1 MFEGPRGLKPAA
13 HSPRLVLACR
23 DKDVSF
29 GEVLLQRKKITAAQL
44 EQATAARKSSERIEH
59 CLVRLGFINERDYL
73 EIYGEQ
79 LSIPVV
85 DLSEIEIDEEL
96 LKQAPSKVVHRDRV
110 IPIDRRDGAI
120 RVATNNPFNLY
131 AFDELRMLMGAKIET
146 VLATGEEISRV
157 IKQYYGV
164 GGHTVETMIGQSD
177 VEVISEAD
185 PDNADLIEQ
194 AQEATVVKLVNE
206 ILLEAIRDRA
216 SDVHIEPYE
225 DDLKIRYRI
234 DGVLHTTNVP
244 PEIRRFHAAIVSR
257 IKILSNLNI
266 AEKRL
271 PQDGGFKIKAQNRD
285 IDLRVSIIPTAFG
298 GAVVMRI
305 LDKQSVLFSLD
316 QLGLIDEPLAGVNH
330 LISQPYGIILVTG
343 PTGSGK
349 TTTLYAALNT
359 IRNDTIK
366 ILTIEDP
373 IEYYLDGIQQVQI
386 KPHIGL
392 TFASALRSFLRHD
405 PDVILVGEIR
415 DFDTAE
421 VAINASLTGHLV
433 FSTLHT
439 NDAVT
444 ATTRL
449 LDMGVEP
456 FLVSSAVSGV
466 LAQRLVRRIC
476 KHCREEYEPDPLD
489 VPPDFKL
496 QPGQKVYRGVGCRE
510 CRHTG
515 YRGRLGIFELMMID
529 DKIRELILQH
539 KSATEILEAAR
550 AQGLILMRE
559 DGWAK
564 VLKGIT
570 TIEEIARVT
579 KIDAAA
585 LVQ

>member
-1 MFEGPRGLKPAA
+1 LVDERPALKD
-13 HSPRLVLACR
+13 S
-23 DKDVSF
+23 DVSI
-29 GEVLLQRKKITAAQL
+29 GEILVQRKRITSAQL
-44 EQATAARKSSERIEH
+44 KEGTTARKPSERIEH
-59 CLVRLGFINERDYL
+59 CLVRLGYINERDYL
-73 EIYGEQ
+73 NVYAEQ
-79 LSIPVV
+79 LLIPLVELGDI
-85 DLSEIEIDEEL
+85 DLDQEL
-96 LKQAPSKVVHRDRV
+96 LRQTPSKVVHRDRV
-110 IPIDRRDGAI
+110 IPIDRHDGTI

-146 VLATGEEISRV
+146 VLATSEDISRV
-157 IKQYYGV
+157 IKEEFGI
-164 GGHTVETMIGQSD
+164 GGDTVEQMIGD
-177 VEVISEAD
+177 TGVEIVRDDD
-185 PDNADLIEQ
+185 PENADLIEQ

-206 ILLEAIRDRA
+206 ILLEAVRDRA

-225 DDLKIRYRI
+225 NDLKIRYRI

-316 QLGLIDEPLAGVNH
+316 QLGLMDEPLAGMQH
-330 LISQPYGIILVTG
+330 LIHQPYGIILVTG

-349 TTTLYAALNT
+349 TTTLYAALNS
-359 IRNDTIK
+359 IRSDSIK
-366 ILTIEDP
+366 ILTVEDP
-373 IEYYLDGIQQVQI
+373 IEYYLPGIQQVQV

-392 TFASALRSFLRHD
+392 TFASGLRSFLRHD

-415 DFDTAE
+415 DLETAE

-444 ATTRL
+444 STTRL

-456 FLVSSAVSGV
+456 FLVSSSISGV
-466 LAQRLVRRIC
+466 LAQRLVRSIC
-476 KHCREEYEPDPLD
+476 SSCREEYTPDPGDL
-489 VPPDFKL
+489 PSDFKL
-496 QPGQKVYRGVGCRE
+496 EPGRTLFRGAGCRD
-510 CRHTG
+510 CRNSG
-515 YRGRLGIFELMMID
+515 FRGRIGIFELLLVTDELREMIVQ
-529 DKIRELILQH
+529 RR
-539 KSATEILEAAR
+539 SATDMLGLAR
-550 AQGLILMRE
+550 KNGMRLMRD
-559 DGWAK
+559 DGWSK
-564 VLKGIT
+564 VLKGLT

-579 KIDAAA
+579 KVDVSA
-585 LVQ
+585 VV

>member
-1 MFEGPRGLKPAA
+1 MSL
-13 HSPRLVLACR
+13 
-23 DKDVSF
+23 
-29 GEVLLQRKKITAAQL
+29 GEILLQRKRITAAQL
-44 EQATAARKSSERIEH
+44 EKAVEARKPAERIEH
-59 CLVRLGFINERDYL
+59 CLARLGYINERDYL
-73 EIYGEQ
+73 EIYSEQ
-79 LSIPVV
+79 LSISII
-85 DLSEIEIDEEL
+85 DLGEVEIDPEL
-96 LKQAPSKVVHRDRV
+96 LALAPSKVVHRDRV
-110 IPIDRRDGAI
+110 IPIDRHDGTI
-120 RVATNNPFNLY
+120 RVATSNPFNLY
-131 AFDELRMLMGAKIET
+131 AFDELRMLMGARIET
-146 VLATGEEISRV
+146 VLATTEEISRV
-157 IKQYYGV
+157 IKQYFGV
-164 GGHTVETMIGQSD
+164 GGHTVEAMLGESE
-177 VEVISEAD
+177 VEVISEVD
-185 PDNADLIEQ
+185 QDNADLIEQ

-225 DDLKIRYRI
+225 NDLKIRYRV

-285 IDLRVSIIPTAFG
+285 IDLRVSIIPTFFG

-305 LDKQSVLFSLD
+305 LDKQSALMAPSE
-316 QLGLIDEPLAGVNH
+316 LGLMGQALERMEH
-330 LISQPYGIILVTG
+330 LVSQPYGIVLVTG

-349 TTTLYAALNT
+349 TTTLYAALNS
-359 IRNDTIK
+359 IKNDQIK

-373 IEYYLDGIQQVQI
+373 IEYYIDGIQQVQI

-392 TFASALRSFLRHD
+392 TFASGLRSFLRHD

-415 DFDTAE
+415 DLETAE

-476 KHCREEYEPDPLD
+476 PGCKEEYTPDPAD
-489 VPPDFKL
+489 APSDFKWKAGTKL
-496 QPGQKVYRGVGCRE
+496 YHGTGCRD
-510 CRHTG
+510 CRDSG
-515 YRGRLGIFELMMID
+515 YRGRLGIFELLHIDSKLRDMIVQ
-529 DKIRELILQH
+529 R
-539 KSATEILEAAR
+539 KSATEILEVAR
-550 AQGLILMRE
+550 ADGLQLMRE
-559 DGWAK
+559 DGWEK

-570 TIEEIARVT
+570 TFEEIARVT
-579 KIDAAA
+579 KVDATA
-585 LVQ
+585 LVE

>member
-1 MFEGPRGLKPAA
+1 MSL
-13 HSPRLVLACR
+13 
-23 DKDVSF
+23 
-29 GEVLLQRKKITAAQL
+29 GEVLLQRKKISATQL
-44 EQATAARKSSERIEH
+44 EQGMSACKPNERIEH

-73 EIYGEQ
+73 EVYGEQ
-79 LSIPVV
+79 LSIPLI
-85 DLSEIEIDEEL
+85 DLSEVEIDPEL
-96 LKQAPSKVVHRDRV
+96 LKLAPTKVVHRDRV
-110 IPIDRRDGAI
+110 IPIDRRNGSI

-146 VLATGEEISRV
+146 VLATSEEISRV

-164 GGHTVETMIGQSD
+164 GGRTVEEMIGD
-177 VEVISEAD
+177 NNGVEVVSEVDA
-185 PDNADLIEQ
+185 DNADLIEQ

-225 DDLKIRYRI
+225 DDLKIRYRV

-244 PEIRRFHAAIVSR
+244 VEIRRFHAAIVSR

-305 LDKQSVLFSLD
+305 LDKQSVLFSLE
-316 QLGLIDEPLAGVNH
+316 QLGLMDEALEGVEH
-330 LISQPYGIILVTG
+330 LIAQPYGIVLVTG

-349 TTTLYAALNT
+349 TTTLYAALNS
-359 IRNDTIK
+359 IKNDTIK
-366 ILTIEDP
+366 ILTVEDP
-373 IEYYLDGIQQVQI
+373 IEYYLDGIQQVQV

-392 TFASALRSFLRHD
+392 TFASGLRSFLRHD

-415 DFDTAE
+415 DLDTAE

-476 KHCREEYEPDPLD
+476 KHCREEYVPDPVD
-489 VPPDFKL
+489 VPSDFELKR
-496 QPGQKVYRGVGCRE
+496 GQKVFRGAGCRE
-510 CRHTG
+510 CRNTG
-515 YRGRLGIFELMMID
+515 YRGRLGIFELLAVD
-529 DKIRELILQH
+529 DVVREMILQR
-539 KSATEILEAAR
+539 KSATEILEDAR
-550 AQGLILMRE
+550 SRGLKLMRE

-570 TIEEIARVT
+570 SMEEVARVT

-585 LVQ
+585 LPQ

>member
-1 MFEGPRGLKPAA
+1 M
-13 HSPRLVLACR
+13 
-23 DKDVSF
+23 SF
-29 GEVLLQRKKITAAQL
+29 GEVLLKRKKITAAQL
-44 EQATAARKSSERIEH
+44 EQAMEACKPAERIEH
-59 CLVRLGFINERDYL
+59 CLVRLGFITERDYL

-79 LSIPVV
+79 LSIPVI
-85 DLSEIEIDEEL
+85 DLSDVEIDQEV
-96 LKQAPSKVVHRDRV
+96 LKMAPSKVVHRDRV
-110 IPIDRRDGAI
+110 IPIDRRNGAI
-120 RVATNNPFNLY
+120 RVATSNPFNLY
-131 AFDELRMLMGAKIET
+131 AFDELRMLMGSKIET
-146 VLATGEEISRV
+146 VLATSEEIARV

-164 GGHTVETMIGQSD
+164 GGDTVERMIGD
-177 VEVISEAD
+177 RDEVEVVSEVD
-185 PDNADLIEQ
+185 VDNADLIEQ

-216 SDVHIEPYE
+216 SDVHVEPYE
-225 DDLKIRYRI
+225 DDLKIRYRV

-285 IDLRVSIIPTAFG
+285 IDIRVSVIPTAFG
-298 GAVVMRI
+298 GAVVMRL
-305 LDKQSVLFSLD
+305 LDKQSALLSLER
-316 QLGLIDEPLAGVNH
+316 LGLVDEALAGAQH
-330 LISQPYGIILVTG
+330 LIAQPYGIILVTG

-349 TTTLYAALNT
+349 TTTLYAALNS
-359 IRNDTIK
+359 IKNDTIK
-366 ILTIEDP
+366 ILTVEDP
-373 IEYYLDGIQQVQI
+373 VEYYLDGIQQVQI

-392 TFASALRSFLRHD
+392 TFASGLRAFLRHD

-415 DFDTAE
+415 DLETAE

-444 ATTRL
+444 STTRL

-476 KHCREEYEPDPLD
+476 QHCREEYVPDPVD
-489 VPPDFKL
+489 VPPDLKL
-496 QPGQKVYRGVGCRE
+496 EEGQAVFRGAGCRE

-515 YRGRLGIFELMMID
+515 YRGRLGIFELLSVD
-529 DKIRELILQH
+529 DEIREMIVQR
-539 KSATEILEAAR
+539 KSAREIQDVALSH
-550 AQGLILMRE
+550 GLKLMR
-559 DGWAK
+559 DDAWTK
-564 VLKGIT
+564 VLKGVT
-570 TIEEIARVT
+570 TIEEVVRVT
-579 KIDAAA
+579 KVDVGM
-585 LVQ
+585 LSTD

>member
-1 MFEGPRGLKPAA
+1 MSL
-13 HSPRLVLACR
+13 
-23 DKDVSF
+23 
-29 GEVLLQRKKITAAQL
+29 GEVLLERRKITAEQL
-44 EQATAARKSSERIEH
+44 QQALEDRKGSERVEK
-59 CLVRLGFINERDYL
+59 CLARLGFIEERDYL

-85 DLSEIEIDEEL
+85 DLSQITIDEEL
-96 LKQAPSKVVHRDRV
+96 LEAIPSKAVHRYRL
-110 IPIDRRDGAI
+110 IPIDKHNGTI
-120 RVATNNPFNLY
+120 RVATSNPFDLY
-131 AFDELRMLMGAKIET
+131 AFDELRMLTGAKIET
-146 VLATGEEISRV
+146 VLATEEEISRV

-164 GGHTVETMIGQSD
+164 GGQTIEDMIDSSTVE
-177 VEVISEAD
+177 VVREHD

-206 ILLEAIRDRA
+206 ILLEAIRERA
-216 SDVHIEPYE
+216 SDIHIEPYE
-225 DDLKIRYRI
+225 DDLVIRYRV
-234 DGVLHTTNVP
+234 DGVLQTTNVP

-285 IDLRVSIIPTAFG
+285 IDLRVSIIPTVYG

-305 LDKQSVLFSLD
+305 LDKQNAMMSLD
-316 QLGLIDEPLAGVNH
+316 RLGLMGRTLENFEH
-330 LISQPYGIILVTG
+330 LIDQPYGIILVTG

-349 TTTLYAALNT
+349 TTTLYAALNVVK
-359 IRNDTIK
+359 NDTIK

-373 IEYYLDGIQQVQI
+373 VEYYIDGIQQVGV
-386 KPHIGL
+386 KTHIGL

-415 DFDTAE
+415 DLDTAE

-456 FLVSSAVSGV
+456 FLVSSSITGI
-466 LAQRLVRRIC
+466 LAQRLVRCIC
-476 KHCREEYEPDPLD
+476 RFCKEEYLPDPSQL
-489 VPPDFKL
+489 PRDFKYE
-496 QPGQKVYRGVGCRE
+496 PGQKLFRGKGCRD
-510 CRHTG
+510 CRNTG
-515 YRGRLGIFELMMID
+515 YRGRLGIYEILMID
-529 DKIRELILQH
+529 EEIREMILRRA
-539 KSATEILEAAR
+539 SAGEILRVAR
-550 AQGLILMRE
+550 PGGHELMRE
-559 DGWAK
+559 DGFVK
-564 VLKGIT
+564 VAKGIT
-570 TIEEIARVT
+570 TVEEIHRVT
-579 KIDAAA
+579 KIDMSSGDAKG
-585 LVQ
+585 